1 LLFVLVATVLPVLP
15 AQPKGFRPPPNYVT
29 TAKPD
34 QAEGARVLAEFRTLG
49 IAGDYWLEFEL
60 RVLPRKG
67 PERTIA
73 GQLFGSRNE
82 LGPVTRLTLPGT
94 GGLASEQR
102 WLIQG
107 GPRPAS
113 WSWNGA
119 DGRTTEMAAV
129 GLFEP
134 LGGTELTLFDL
145 QMPFLYWTDFVYEG
159 LARVR
164 GRPAHSFV
172 LYPPAD
178 VAGARPG
185 LTGVRVLLDT
195 QFQAMVQAEF
205 LGAAGATEK
214 TVSILDL
221 KKVGAQWMVKS
232 IDLRNSVTRDKTR
245 FGVNAVALGLSLPAD
260 TFSPAALALEPPVVP
275 AGKIDRF

>member
-1 LLFVLVATVLPVLP
+1 MLVVAALPILS

-34 QAEGARVLAEFRTLG
+34 QVEGERILGEFRQLG
-49 IAGDYWLEFEL
+49 VAGDYWLEFEL
-60 RVLPRKG
+60 RVMPRRG
-67 PERTIA
+67 AGRSVA
-73 GQLFGSRNE
+73 GQLLGSRNE
-82 LGPVTRLTLPGT
+82 SGPITRLTIPGAA
-94 GGLASEQR
+94 GLSGERR

-107 GPRPAS
+107 GPQAAAWQ
-113 WSWNGA
+113 WSGA
-119 DGRTTEMAAV
+119 TGETVALAAT

-145 QMPFLYWTDFVYEG
+145 QMPFLHWTDFVYEG
-159 LARVR
+159 LTRLR

-178 VAGARPG
+178 LAAVRPG

-195 QFQAMVQAEF
+195 QFQALVQAEF
-205 LGAAGATEK
+205 LGTKGAVEK
-214 TVSILDL
+214 SISVLDL
-221 KKVGAQWMVKS
+221 KKVGEQWMVKS

-245 FGVNAVALGLSLPAD
+245 FEVTATAMNLALPAG
-260 TFSPAALALEPPVVP
+260 TFSSSALAQEPPLIPAA
-275 AGKIDRF
+275 KIERF

>member
-1 LLFVLVATVLPVLP
+1 MLVATALPVLP

-29 TAKPD
+29 VTKPD
-34 QAEGARVLAEFRTLG
+34 PAEGARILAEFRTLG

-60 RVLPRKG
+60 RVMPRQG
-67 PERTIA
+67 AERSVA
-73 GQLFGSRNE
+73 GQLLGSRNE
-82 LGPVTRLTLPGT
+82 HGPISRLTLPGA
-94 GGLASEQR
+94 GGLASERR

-107 GPRPAS
+107 GPQAAA

-119 DGRTTEMAAV
+119 DGRTDALAAA

-145 QMPFLYWTDFVYEG
+145 QMPFLYWQDFVYEG

-164 GRPAHSFV
+164 GRPAYSFV

-178 VAGARPG
+178 VVAVRPG

-195 QFQAMVQAEF
+195 QFQALVQAEF
-205 LGAAGATEK
+205 LGAKGAVEK
-214 TVSILDL
+214 TISVLDL
-221 KKVGAQWMVKS
+221 KKVGEQWMVKS

-245 FGVNAVALGLSLPAD
+245 FGVTAAAMNLMLPAD
-260 TFSPAALALEPPVVP
+260 TFSPAALAQEPPVVP
-275 AGKIDRF
+275 AAKIERF

>member
-1 LLFVLVATVLPVLP
+1 MLVAIALPALS

-34 QAEGARVLAEFRTLG
+34 QAEGARVLGEFRQMG

-60 RVLPRKG
+60 RVLPRSG
-67 PERTIA
+67 VEHTVA
-73 GQLFGSRNE
+73 GQLLGSRNE
-82 LGPVTRLTLPGT
+82 SGPVSRLTLPGK
-94 GGLASEQR
+94 GRLAGEQR

-107 GPRPAS
+107 GPR
-113 WSWNGA
+113 
-119 DGRTTEMAAV
+119 AAAWQWPGQDEPV
-129 GLFEP
+129 TALTAAQLFEP
-134 LGGTELTLFDL
+134 VGGTDLTLFDL
-145 QMPFLYWTDFVYEG
+145 QMPFLYWPDFIYEG

-178 VAGARPG
+178 VGAGRPG

-195 QFQAMVQAEF
+195 QFQALVQAEF
-205 LGAAGATEK
+205 IGANGAVEK
-214 TVSILDL
+214 TISVLDL
-221 KKVGAQWMVKS
+221 KKVGEQWMVKS

-245 FGVNAVALGLSLPAD
+245 FSVTAAALNLALPAG
-260 TFSPAALALEPPVVP
+260 TFSPAALAVEPPPVP
-275 AGKIDRF
+275 GAKIERF